1 MGPTTFNNHK
11 AIVGGNDTAYGSK
24 QTMRTMCRIDRKE
37 QAGYL
42 IIAGK
47 PLRHRLGDGVWGV

>member
-42 IIAGK
+42 ITAGK
-47 PLRHRLGDGVWGV
+47 PLRHRLSDGVWGV